1 MSRFQNIIDSPPDAA
16 FSLVEAYAR
25 DTFPQKVDLCPGFY
39 RDENAQ
45 PWILPSVAQAKKLLH
60 NDPTIDHEHLPLSGH
75 PALVSDAQRLVFGVE
90 ETTTLDRIASIQT
103 IGGTGANHLGA
114 LFLSKTL
121 RPANVWIPDPSWIAH
136 PQVWEQLDSS
146 TSVRFYPYF
155 DKKDHS
161 LDLSGMVNTL
171 RNEAI
176 ENDVV
181 VLHGCAHNPTGIVM
195 TEEQWEEIAAI
206 CAKKSLFPLIDLA
219 YQAKAKVATQLERLQ
234 RSEITT
240 TPSYGARTVSIIL
253 GYENIRRQWQQDLL
267 HMSDRM
273 QVMRKRLYELLTALR
288 KPGSWDHLVSEKG
301 MLSLTTLSRK
311 QVNILKEKYHVYM
324 LPSGRISVT
333 GLTEFNVKYVAESS
347 DSVIKDT
354 APL

>member
-1 MSRFQNIIDSPPDAA
+1 MDTS
-16 FSLVEAYAR
+16 FS
-25 DTFPQKVDLCPGFY
+25 CPSKFFFFCHGTS
-39 RDENAQ
+39 N
-45 PWILPSVAQAKKLLH
+45 LNCQAKKLLH

-206 CAKKSLFPLIDLA
+206 CAKKGLFPLIDLA
-219 YQAKAKVATQLERLQ
+219 
-234 RSEITT
+234 
-240 TPSYGARTVSIIL
+240 
-253 GYENIRRQWQQDLL
+253 
-267 HMSDRM
+267 
-273 QVMRKRLYELLTALR
+273 
-288 KPGSWDHLVSEKG
+288 
-301 MLSLTTLSRK
+301 
-311 QVNILKEKYHVYM
+311 
-324 LPSGRISVT
+324 
-333 GLTEFNVKYVAESS
+333 
-347 DSVIKDT
+347 
-354 APL
+354 